1 MVDESPKRLPVKTED
16 HLPRVGI
23 ALVEIVSA
31 ERFLEKKQEG
41 NGPIEPACDK
51 GMLFWPQKA
60 STELLLQKLVLNF
73 LTHSSNRAAF
83 FCIFS
88 VLLLMASEAT

>member
-31 ERFLEKKQEG
+31 ERFLEKKKRKE
-41 NGPIEPACDK
+41 I
-51 GMLFWPQKA
+51 
-60 STELLLQKLVLNF
+60 
-73 LTHSSNRAAF
+73 R
-83 FCIFS
+83 I
-88 VLLLMASEAT
+88 

>member
-31 ERFLEKKQEG
+31 ERFLEKKKQEK
-41 NGPIEPACDK
+41 NKDIRNKDVQT
-51 GMLFWPQKA
+51 W
-60 STELLLQKLVLNF
+60 NYNY
-73 LTHSSNRAAF
+73 SSF
-83 FCIFS
+83 H
-88 VLLLMASEAT
+88 